1 VLTSALRRLASF
13 AIRAGA
19 LLAVVLTVGLAVAV
33 VGVWA
38 SQPEKPQAKAHPPA
52 APHEEQRKTE
62 LVTEVKTGG
71 SPVDRQ
77 GDPLP
82 EGALARLGTCR
93 LGHGA
98 VICSIA
104 FSGDNKLLATAGF
117 DSFVNVWDASTG
129 QRLLHVGAANFRNEF
144 NSANVALSPDGSCLA
159 TAWVNSPPELWDVR
173 TGKKLRAIGDT
184 LCRGSRVQFSANG
197 KYLTISDSADG
208 TKSDGAKIETAVLAE
223 VETGK
228 VIFSS
233 EGKLLLLPDSFI
245 HLDPHRPE
253 LSLRKLGDNEVS
265 IQFTGHEGSVN
276 AAALTP
282 DGKKLF
288 THGSDRTIRVWD
300 TTTGK
305 ELRRLDKTP
314 ETPCQLVPAPDASN
328 VLTLVSHASS
338 MQCWDVTSGKV
349 RWTATTAKDGFVQA
363 KFLPGGNTIVTGHS
377 SGRLRQWDVGA
388 GKEQKVIRATFDGTI
403 SLMVLSPDG
412 KTLATSS
419 NLNGIN
425 QKVYLWDAATLTP
438 KAAHQGHSQ
447 QIVAAAFSPNGRI
460 VATSGLDRTVR
471 LWEPRTGNL
480 IRTIETPTNA
490 SRSLVFTPDG
500 KTLTTANGFGVE
512 GEVRFWEVETG
523 KEIRKFKADRSGAVL
538 LAMAPDGKQLFTSG
552 SDDRFRCW
560 DLDTFKQLGDFGDE
574 KPSSVLRIALSPNG
588 STFATA
594 HMDGALRIWDARTF
608 KKRYQLPGEPRQ
620 YIGALAFSP
629 DNSLLAWS
637 DGSAGIRLTDAASG
651 KEVRRLP
658 SPAGS
663 FDGIV
668 FAPDGKTLAWG
679 INAHLLGVKN
689 VVGVWEVRSGQLR
702 RTLDG
707 SDGPT
712 LPLAHSPN
720 GALLVTAGSDC
731 SALVWDMNRRLNGKQ
746 AVGIPS
752 PEKLEQCW
760 RLLAD
765 HDAAKAFDGM
775 ETFTQF
781 PEQGVAR
788 IAEDLKPI
796 PPRAPAEKVAALL
809 RDLDGD
815 LFETR
820 EAATRE
826 LERLDETV
834 IADLQRLAK
843 KSESAEARTRAEHLR
858 ERMGPIR
865 LQRERAIE
873 ILERIGNTSAVKL
886 LKSLADGLADAPL
899 TRDAGGALQ
908 RLNAKE

>member
-1 VLTSALRRLASF
+1 LVGGVLKAVIATRM
-13 AIRAGA
+13 GV
-19 LLAVVLTVGLAVAV
+19 LLMLLLIVGLAVAG
-33 VGVWA
+33 VGALA
-38 SQPEKPQAKAHPPA
+38 SQPEKPHAEPLPPA
-52 APHEEQRKTE
+52 AQLGEQPKTE
-62 LVTEVKTGG
+62 PVAEIKTGG
-71 SPVDRQ
+71 PPVDRQ

-82 EGALARLGTCR
+82 EGALARLGTGR

-129 QRLLHVGAANFRNEF
+129 QRLLHVSAANFRQEF

-208 TKSDGAKIETAVLAE
+208 TESADAKTKTAVLAE

-228 VIFSS
+228 VIFSA

-314 ETPCQLVPAPDASN
+314 EIPCHLVPAPDASKI
-328 VLTLVSHASS
+328 LTLVRYASS

-363 KFLPGGNTIVTGHS
+363 KFLPGGNTVVTGHS
-377 SGRLRQWDVGA
+377 SGRLRQWDVRT
-388 GKEQKVIRATFDGTI
+388 GKEQKVIRTTFDGTI
-403 SLMVLSPDG
+403 SLMVLSSDG

-419 NLNGIN
+419 NSNGIN

-438 KAAHQGHSQ
+438 KAVQPGHTQ
-447 QIVAAAFSPNGRI
+447 QIVVAAFSPDGRI
-460 VATSGLDRTVR
+460 VATSGRDRTVR
-471 LWEPRTGNL
+471 FWEPRTGKL

-490 SRSLVFTPDG
+490 CRSLVFTPDG
-500 KTLTTANGFGVE
+500 KTLVAANGYGVE

-523 KEIRKFKADRSGAVL
+523 KEIRKFRAAPSGPVL
-538 LAMAPDGKQLFTSG
+538 LAMAPDGKRLFTSG

-560 DLDTFKQLGDFGDE
+560 DLGTFKQLGDFGDE
-574 KPSSVLRIALSPNG
+574 KPSSVLRIALSPDG
-588 STFATA
+588 STLATA
-594 HMDGALRIWDARTF
+594 HMDNALRIWDARTF
-608 KKRYQLPGEPRQ
+608 KKRYQLPGE
-620 YIGALAFSP
+620 YIGAVTFSP
-629 DNSLLAWS
+629 DSSLLAWS
-637 DGSAGIRLTDAASG
+637 DGNAGIRLTDPASG

-679 INAHLLGVKN
+679 ITDPGVQN
-689 VVGVWEVRSGQLR
+689 VVGIWEVRSGQLR

-731 SALVWDMNRRLNGKQ
+731 SVLVWDMNRRLNGKQ

-752 PEKLEQCW
+752 PEKLDQCW

-765 HDAAKAFDGM
+765 HDAAKAFEGM
-775 ETFTQF
+775 ETFAQF

-788 IAEDLKPI
+788 IAVDLKPI

-834 IADLQRLAK
+834 ITDLQRLAK
-843 KSESAEARTRAEHLR
+843 KSESLEARTRAERLL
-858 ERMGPIR
+858 ERIDR

-873 ILERIGNTSAVKL
+873 ILERIGNASAVKL
-886 LKSLADGLADAPL
+886 LKSLADGQADAPL
-899 TRDAGGALQ
+899 TRDARGALQ

>member
-1 VLTSALRRLASF
+1 MQTKVAISIRWTSAPLAILLTAGFALASP
-13 AIRAGA
+13 
-19 LLAVVLTVGLAVAV
+19 
-33 VGVWA
+33 
-38 SQPEKPQAKAHPPA
+38 PEKP
-52 APHEEQRKTE
+52 KTE
-62 LVTEVKTGG
+62 PVAEVKTGG
-71 SPVDRQ
+71 PPVDRQ

-82 EGALARLGTCR
+82 EGALARLGTGR

-117 DSFVNVWDASTG
+117 DSFVNVWDASTA
-129 QRLLHVGAANFRNEF
+129 QRLLHVSAANFRDEF
-144 NSANVALSPDGSCLA
+144 NVANVALSPDGSCLA
-159 TAWVNSPPELWDVR
+159 TAWCNSPPELWDVR

-197 KYLTISDSADG
+197 KYLTISAIADG
-208 TKSDGAKIETAVLAE
+208 TKSDNAETETAVLVE

-228 VIFSS
+228 VIFSA
-233 EGKLLLLPDSFI
+233 EGKLLMLPDAFI

-253 LSLRKLGDNEVS
+253 LSLRKLGDKEVS

-314 ETPCQLVPAPDASN
+314 ETPCQLVPAPDASS
-328 VLTLVSHASS
+328 VLTVVGYASS

-349 RWTATTAKDGFVQA
+349 RWTARMDKDGFVQA
-363 KFLPGGNTIVTGHS
+363 KFLPGGNTVVTGHG
-377 SGRLRQWDVGA
+377 SGRLRQWEVST
-388 GKEQKVIRATFDGTI
+388 GKEQKVVRAIFDGTI
-403 SLMVLSPDG
+403 SHMVLSPDG

-419 NLNGIN
+419 NQNGMN

-438 KAAHQGHSQ
+438 KAVQPGHTQ

-460 VATSGLDRTVR
+460 VATSALDRTVR
-471 LWEPRTGNL
+471 LWEPRTGRL

-490 SRSLVFTPDG
+490 CRSLVFTPDG
-500 KTLTTANGFGVE
+500 KTLITANGYSVE

-523 KEIRKFKADRSGAVL
+523 KEIRKFKAHPSGRVL
-538 LAMAPDGKQLFTSG
+538 LAMAPDGKRLFTGG

-560 DLDTFKQLGDFGDE
+560 DLDAFKQLGEFGDE
-574 KPSSVLRIALSPNG
+574 KPSGVLRMALSPDG
-588 STFATA
+588 STLATA
-594 HMDGALRIWDARTF
+594 QMDGVLRIWDARTF
-608 KKRYQLPGEPRQ
+608 KKRYQLMGDPRT
-620 YIGALAFSP
+620 YIGAIAFSP

-637 DGSAGIRLTDAASG
+637 DYSPGIRLTDAASG

-658 SPAGS
+658 SPTGS

-679 INAHLLGVKN
+679 INCHYRGVKN

-731 SALVWDMNRRLNGKQ
+731 SALVWDVNGRFNGKQ
-746 AVGIPS
+746 AGGIAS
-752 PEKLEQCW
+752 PEKLDQCW
-760 RLLAD
+760 RLLAE
-765 HDAAKAFDGM
+765 HDARKAFDGM

-815 LFETR
+815 SFETR
-820 EAATRE
+820 ETATRE

-834 IADLQRLAK
+834 VTDLQRLAK
-843 KSESAEARTRAEHLR
+843 KSESAEARTRAERLLK
-858 ERMGPIR
+858 RMDAIR

-873 ILERIGNTSAVKL
+873 ILEMIGKPSAVKL
-886 LKSLADGLADAPL
+886 LKSLADGQPDVPL
-899 TRDAGGALQ
+899 TRDARGALQ
-908 RLNAKE
+908 RLNAKK